1 MLDKNEIQELQNTL
15 DLIAQYTGRN
25 VNLNNITFILEEIF
39 EELNNKDREIYELES
54 QICELS

>member
-1 MLDKNEIQELQNTL
+1 MLDKSEIQELQNTL
-15 DLIAQYTGRN
+15 DLLASYTGRN
-25 VNLNNITFILEEIF
+25 VNLNNITFILEEVF

>member
-15 DLIAQYTGRN
+15 DLLAQYTGRN

-54 QICELS
+54 QVCELS

>member
-1 MLDKNEIQELQNTL
+1 MLDKSEIQELQNTL
-15 DLIAQYTGRN
+15 DLLAQYTGRN
-25 VNLNNITFILEEIF
+25 VNLNNITFILEEVF

>member
-15 DLIAQYTGRN
+15 DLLASYTGRN

-54 QICELS
+54 QVCELS

>member
-1 MLDKNEIQELQNTL
+1 MLDKSEIQEVQNTL
-15 DLIAQYTGRN
+15 DLLAQYTGRN

-54 QICELS
+54 QVCELS

>member
-1 MLDKNEIQELQNTL
+1 MLDKTEIQEVQNTL
-15 DLIAQYTGRN
+15 DLLAQYTGRN

-54 QICELS
+54 QVCELS

>member
-1 MLDKNEIQELQNTL
+1 MLDKNEIQEVQNTL
-15 DLIAQYTGRN
+15 DLLAQYTGRN

-54 QICELS
+54 QVCELS

>member
-1 MLDKNEIQELQNTL
+1 MLDKSEIQELKNTL
-15 DLIAQYTGRN
+15 DLLAQYTGRN
-25 VNLNNITFILEEIF
+25 VNLNNITFILEEVF

>member
-54 QICELS
+54 QVCELS

>member
-15 DLIAQYTGRN
+15 DLLASYTGRN

-39 EELNNKDREIYELES
+39 EELNNKDKEIYELES
-54 QICELS
+54 QVCELS

>member
-1 MLDKNEIQELQNTL
+1 MLDKAEIQELQNTL
-15 DLIAQYTGRN
+15 DLIASYTGRN

-54 QICELS
+54 QVCELS

>member
-1 MLDKNEIQELQNTL
+1 MLDKSEIQELQNTL

>member
-1 MLDKNEIQELQNTL
+1 MLDKNEIQEVQNTL
-15 DLIAQYTGRN
+15 DLLASYTGRN

-54 QICELS
+54 QVCELS

>member
-1 MLDKNEIQELQNTL
+1 MLDKNEIQELQNAL

-54 QICELS
+54 QVCELS

>member
-1 MLDKNEIQELQNTL
+1 MLDKSEIQVLQNTL
-15 DLIAQYTGRN
+15 DLLAQYTGRN
-25 VNLNNITFILEEIF
+25 VNLNNITFILEEVF

>member
-1 MLDKNEIQELQNTL
+1 MLDKSEIQELQNTL

-54 QICELS
+54 QVCELS

>member
-1 MLDKNEIQELQNTL
+1 MLDKSEIQELQNTL

-25 VNLNNITFILEEIF
+25 VNLNNITFILEEVF

-54 QICELS
+54 QVCELS